1 MSKQPVVKVRR
12 APRAGCALPKGGLR
26 ARTETSDAPGWQG
39 VEEAQYREYCGDE
52 HMRTE
57 GPVRW
62 TRPRSGLVQQRSPGG
77 MQRSSN
83 AGRLSPRAARRLVVV
98 LSAVVAGAAR
108 GAIAGESQVAD
119 SVVVGK
125 ETKRTTGTVTG
136 LEAGDVACYISLEDD
151 KGSAFQE
158 LADFAVCEQ
167 TSLIG
172 ERVRLTYELG
182 KVMADECGGNPD
194 CKKSRTVAL
203 VMSARVMPA
212 KSGQTRVTPSRELA
226 APQTSFC
233 TPLETVV
240 FACRTSSKLVSVCAS
255 NDASPTTGYLQYR
268 FGKPDSREPMEMTLP
283 EGEIAPPK
291 AASGENVPFSG
302 GGGSWL
308 RFRRGDTSYV
318 VYSGIG
324 KWGPKGETMEKQGVV
339 VERGA
344 STVTNLSC
352 TGALTSE
359 LGPDW
364 FDRTGVTAKGQDFLF
379 PDPPPAKK
387 R

>member
-1 MSKQPVVKVRR
+1 MSK
-12 APRAGCALPKGGLR
+12 
-26 ARTETSDAPGWQG
+26 
-39 VEEAQYREYCGDE
+39 
-52 HMRTE
+52 
-57 GPVRW
+57 
-62 TRPRSGLVQQRSPGG
+62 
-77 MQRSSN
+77 
-83 AGRLSPRAARRLVVV
+83 RLAVV

-108 GAIAGESQVAD
+108 GAIAGESQAADTVAA
-119 SVVVGK
+119 GK

-136 LEAGDVACYISLEDD
+136 LEAGDVACYMSLKDD
-151 KGSAFQE
+151 KGSDFQE
-158 LADFAVCEQ
+158 LADFSVCEQ
-167 TSLIG
+167 TELVG
-172 ERVRLTYELG
+172 KRVRLTYQLG

-203 VMSARVMPA
+203 VMSARVVPG
-212 KSGQTRVTPSRELA
+212 KPGQTSVTEAKETPASQA
-226 APQTSFC
+226 SFC

-240 FACRTSSKLVSVCAS
+240 FACRTGSKLVSVCAS
-255 NDASPTTGYLQYR
+255 NDASATKGYLQYR
-268 FGKPDSREPMEMTLP
+268 FGKLDSREPMEMTLP
-283 EGEIAPPK
+283 EGEIAPSR

-308 RFRRGDTSYV
+308 RFRKTDTSYV

-339 VERGA
+339 VERGGQ
-344 STVTNLSC
+344 TITNLAC

-364 FDRTGVTAKGQDFLF
+364 FEKTGVTAKGQDFLF